1 MRARPATFDDVE
13 TICRICA
20 DSSYTPERVARE
32 VDASLPSWG
41 GWFVACDDI
50 VIAAGAG
57 GMTGAHTGEL
67 FVLHTDPSRRGEG
80 AGTAVLRAI
89 TQQQRALGATEQW
102 VSVGLRNTQGIP
114 FYRARGFVQRGT
126 QPASASEGASARYWR
141 SLPPPRA
148 GNPPRSS

>member
-41 GWFVACDDI
+41 GWFVAFDDL

-67 FVLHTDPSRRGEG
+67 FVLSTDPSRRGEG

-89 TQQQRALGATEQW
+89 TQQQLALGATEQW
-102 VSVGLRNTQGIP
+102 VSVALANRRGIA
-114 FYRARGFVQRGT
+114 FYEARGFVRRGA
-126 QPASASEGASARYWR
+126 QPVSASGGASARYWR
-141 SLPPPRA
+141 SLPRQGS